1 MSHAIRRSNN
11 EGLNGENFIKN
22 ELIPFLKNGA
32 SYMNLPKNQNKIK
45 PKKLFV
51 ETNDK
56 KGLVSLDWQREKQ
69 CWLLSGYF
77 KTDKKKR

>member
-1 MSHAIRRSNN
+1 
-11 EGLNGENFIKN
+11 
-22 ELIPFLKNGA
+22 
-32 SYMNLPKNQNKIK
+32 MNLPKNQNKIK